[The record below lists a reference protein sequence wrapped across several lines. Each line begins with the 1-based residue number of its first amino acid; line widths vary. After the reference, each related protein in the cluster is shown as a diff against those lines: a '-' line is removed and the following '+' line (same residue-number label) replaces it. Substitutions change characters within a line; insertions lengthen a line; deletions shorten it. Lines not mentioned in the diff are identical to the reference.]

1 MRNHLRVERGK
12 TLSVDHTRGAYPLF
26 WAKNI
31 RPGKQCYPASKTHR
45 GVDFVTFE
53 VATAGIIR
61 SPSVILQ
68 RTTNSKQAR
77 RLVAAVIS
85 RKVVK
90 KYCGYVSENHTI
102 VLTPKAGRPALRLL
116 CRLLNSAAVDRR
128 YRRIGGSTSISVGS
142 LKNLPLPDPR
152 CLQTAMSR
160 LADFEDAV
168 ELAYALSAAAS
179 SRAKAA
185 A

>member
-1 MRNHLRVERGK
+1 M
-12 TLSVDHTRGAYPLF
+12 
-26 WAKNI
+26 
-31 RPGKQCYPASKTHR
+31 
-45 GVDFVTFE
+45 
-53 VATAGIIR
+53 
-61 SPSVILQ
+61 PSIILQ
-68 RTTNSKQAR
+68 RTTNSKQAK
-77 RLVAAVIS
+77 RLVAAVIP

-90 KYCGYVSENHTI
+90 KYRGFVTENHTI
-102 VLTPKAGRPALRLL
+102 LLTPNGGRPALKLL
-116 CRLLNSAAVDRR
+116 CKLLNSAAVDRR

-160 LADFEDAV
+160 LADFEEAV

-179 SRAKAA
+179 MRAKAA